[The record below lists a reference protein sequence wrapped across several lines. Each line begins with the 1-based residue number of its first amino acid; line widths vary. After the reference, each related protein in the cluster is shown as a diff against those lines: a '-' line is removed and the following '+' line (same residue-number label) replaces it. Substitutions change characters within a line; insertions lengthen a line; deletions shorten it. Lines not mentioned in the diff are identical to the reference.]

1 MFRIFLFVLIFLS
14 VYLCYGCHASPS
26 TSDERIVAL
35 TPSLTSALLA
45 LAPQAPLVATSQYT
59 TWPESARTVATLPM
73 PTPLERL
80 VQLRPTLVLAHPS
93 DVQLISKLES
103 LNIRVFAHAMDTLD
117 DIYTT
122 LETLS
127 TLLDM
132 PQNGSR
138 AILQLKTELDQ
149 ITARYAT
156 SPTIDILLI
165 IDVADARMQ
174 HFYLAQNDAFLAS
187 LTQACGG
194 HTLHTD
200 NTNWGRISAESLFRL
215 NPYAILFLSPNDAIG
230 EERRQNFSTL
240 YAGLD
245 AISAGRVF
253 YLNGESYSTPD
264 LRLPSTQEAICKAID
279 TLRKR

>member
-1 MFRIFLFVLIFLS
+1 MFRIALFVLIFIS
-14 VYLCYGCHASPS
+14 CYLCYGCHPHHQAA
-26 TSDERIVAL
+26 DERIVAL

-45 LAPQAPLVATSQYT
+45 LSPQAPLVATTQYT
-59 TWPESARTVATLPM
+59 IWPEAARAVATLPM
-73 PTPLERL
+73 PAPLERIVL
-80 VQLRPTLVLAHPS
+80 LRPTLVLAHPS

-127 TLLDM
+127 ALLDK
-132 PQNGSR
+132 PQNGTR
-138 AILQLKTELDQ
+138 AVHQLKTELDQ
-149 ITARYAT
+149 VTARYAT
-156 SPTIDILLI
+156 ASPIDVLFI

-194 HTLHTD
+194 HTINSD
-200 NTNWGRISAESLFRL
+200 ESNWGRITAEALLRL
-215 NPYAILFLSPNDAIG
+215 NPHAILFLSPNNAIG
-230 EERRQNFSTL
+230 EERRQTFSTL
-240 YAGLD
+240 YASLD
-245 AISAGRVF
+245 AVTAGRVY
-253 YLNGESYSTPD
+253 YLNGESYSIPD
-264 LRLPSTQEAICKAID
+264 LRLPQTQEALCKALD